1 MATGDVKGNLERMRV
16 QLRSIAYPHAIDIQ
30 GCSFSLPLAKPVSL
44 SHLICCHAWY
54 CRLDSGCAC
63 TSWTTLVSKTPSI
76 RVSCNFKAILRLC
89 SSSSAGTLEAERL
102 RAFFGAKSAKKVWC
116 LWSVPPLVFFS
127 AEIPPPYLHSF
138 ICVHACIM

>member
-1 MATGDVKGNLERMRV
+1 
-16 QLRSIAYPHAIDIQ
+16 
-30 GCSFSLPLAKPVSL
+30 L

-89 SSSSAGTLEAERL
+89 SSSSAGTLGAERL
-102 RAFFGAKSAKKVWC
+102 RAFFGAKSAKE
-116 LWSVPPLVFFS
+116 SVMPLERSSSSFLLSWDPPLTYIHLS
-127 AEIPPPYLHSF
+127 AFMHVSCCSSPRAALQLQ
-138 ICVHACIM
+138 